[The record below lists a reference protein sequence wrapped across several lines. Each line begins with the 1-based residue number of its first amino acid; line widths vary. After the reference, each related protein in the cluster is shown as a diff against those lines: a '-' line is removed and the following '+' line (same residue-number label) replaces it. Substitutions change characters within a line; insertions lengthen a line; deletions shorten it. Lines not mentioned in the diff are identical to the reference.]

1 MLNYILES
9 FHPKFL
15 LLFSS
20 FHPPSFPSF
29 LHSFLFSFCFSVLE
43 RQARDCLELTLRNEL
58 GRRGGRTPNYGASS
72 ELVNFCFYSAKGR
85 GLGQTC
91 GHAVCP
97 IGTGSCPSRV
107 ISGSSRCWTLDTVTR
122 KRGNGGKRRM
132 ERPRREGASGRRRHC
147 QRRGRDRGSPP
158 GTDGISAPLVSA
170 FSSAHRPLKSPVVT
184 EFFLSSDE
192 KLIEKSKSP
201 PQMIH
206 KKCGRVH
213 IFLRKFSYGNS

>member
-1 MLNYILES
+1 M
-9 FHPKFL
+9 
-15 LLFSS
+15 
-20 FHPPSFPSF
+20 
-29 LHSFLFSFCFSVLE
+29 LE
-43 RQARDCLELTLRNEL
+43 RQARDCPELTLRNEL

-72 ELVNFCFYSAKGR
+72 ELVIFCFYSAEGR

-97 IGTGSCPSRV
+97 IGTSSCPSRV